1 MLRKAL
7 RMLSVGALLCA
18 FPFAPH
24 GALAQLG
31 PPPGPPPAPPVGAF
45 PGGPPGPAL
54 GAAPLRGPAAPP
66 PQIGSGGAGLAAA
79 RGLHGVDRGALAG
92 ARGIEAR
99 AAANGYGR
107 AAARYGYG
115 YGRGWRQWARY
126 GAYAAA
132 SASYAYA
139 DDDGCY
145 YVTAYRRHAYRRVL
159 VCR

>member
-7 RMLSVGALLCA
+7 RFLSVGALLCA
-18 FPFAPH
+18 LPFAPH
-24 GALAQLG
+24 GALAQFA
-31 PPPGPPPAPPVGAF
+31 PPPGPPPAPPVG
-45 PGGPPGPAL
+45 GPPGPGL
-54 GAAPLRGPAAPP
+54 GAPPLRGPVALPP
-66 PQIGSGGAGLAAA
+66 HVGAGGAGLAAA
-79 RGLHGVDRGALAG
+79 RGVRGVDRGALAG

-99 AAANGYGR
+99 AVAGGYGR

-132 SASYAYA
+132 STSYAYS